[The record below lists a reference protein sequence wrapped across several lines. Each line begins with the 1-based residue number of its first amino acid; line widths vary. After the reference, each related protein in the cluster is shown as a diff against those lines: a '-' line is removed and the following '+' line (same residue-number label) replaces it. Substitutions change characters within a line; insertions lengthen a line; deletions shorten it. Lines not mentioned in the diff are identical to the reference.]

1 MKKILLLLALILPMF
16 LTSCVSKPTI
26 ESTLPAK
33 DYEILGRVSVDS
45 IRVNLVFIGYESAS
59 LASLYK
65 EAKDI
70 YPDCDE
76 IINVYTDIHGFQI
89 LYFLGFQSITT
100 SGLAIKYKQ

>member
-16 LTSCVSKPTI
+16 FTSCVSKPTI

-45 IRVNLVFIGYESAS
+45 IRVNLVFIGYESES
-59 LASLYK
+59 LARLYK

-76 IINVYTDIHGFQI
+76 IINVYTDIHGFQFFY
-89 LYFLGFQSITT
+89 LLGFQSITR
-100 SGLAIKYKQ
+100 SGLAIKYK

>member
-1 MKKILLLLALILPMF
+1 MF

-33 DYEILGRVSVDS
+33 DYEILGRVCVDS

-59 LASLYK
+59 LARLYK

-89 LYFLGFQSITT
+89 LYFLGFQSITR
-100 SGLAIKYKQ
+100 SGLSIKYK